1 MHRGFCAIFFTF
13 RIFLGINSSFKQA
26 IENLSYAHKISNT
39 KRKSQQI
46 TDTMIDTSK
55 IIFTPRL
62 LKRRIFKKEKL
73 NSRREAESPPRPRRR
88 VSFSDAESV
97 HSTISR
103 DEFSSEEID
112 NSWYSSDEFLSI
124 RMDNNRVVRNIR
136 AGLCEVDSLESE
148 ARGLEHKT
156 RTRMRQRET
165 MITDAMLAVLE
176 EQDIQ
181 EAMFGVVVDTK
192 QIAKTYGR
200 ICKASQLAAVKR
212 AEIDARIVHG
222 DRKNENEQPSSS
234 RTSKRRRSRGNVFDV
249 LKTKRSSTK
258 MDHKNFGSLVL
269 LK

>member
-1 MHRGFCAIFFTF
+1 
-13 RIFLGINSSFKQA
+13 
-26 IENLSYAHKISNT
+26 
-39 KRKSQQI
+39 
-46 TDTMIDTSK
+46 MIDTSK

-73 NSRREAESPPRPRRR
+73 NSRKEAESPPRPRRR

-112 NSWYSSDEFLSI
+112 NSWYNSDEFLSI

-136 AGLCEVDSLESE
+136 AGFCEVDSLESE

-156 RTRMRQRET
+156 RARMRQRET
-165 MITDAMLAVLE
+165 IITDAIIAVLE

-192 QIAKTYGR
+192 QIAKAYGR
-200 ICKASQLAAVKR
+200 ICKASQLAAVQR

-222 DRKNENEQPSSS
+222 DRKNENKNANEQPSPS
-234 RTSKRRRSRGNVFDV
+234 RTSKRRRSRGNIFDV
-249 LKTKRSSTK
+249 LATKRSSTT